1 MIYYELEVETMRV
14 RVDED
19 VCGGFGLCNQHLPEV
34 FGLNDI
40 GFSVV
45 QGDGTV
51 PAPYEE
57 LARLAIASCPTGA
70 ISEVI
75 AGPEGPQEA

>member
-1 MIYYELEVETMRV
+1 MRV

-19 VCGGFGLCNQHLPEV
+19 VCAGFGRCNERLPEV

-45 QGDGTV
+45 QGDGLV
-51 PAPYEE
+51 PPQFEDV
-57 LARLAIASCPTGA
+57 ARLAIASCPTHA
-70 ISEVI
+70 ISEVTSGDPS
-75 AGPEGPQEA
+75 APTATGGMFDDS

>member
-1 MIYYELEVETMRV
+1 MRV

-19 VCGGFGLCNQHLPEV
+19 VCAGFGRCNQHLPEI

-45 QGDGTV
+45 EGDGTV
-51 PAPYEE
+51 PPEFE
-57 LARLAIASCPTGA
+57 DLARLAIASCPTHA
-70 ISEVI
+70 ISEKTSGDPS
-75 AGPEGPQEA
+75 APTKTGGTFDDN